1 MQKEGAKEMNIIKQS
16 ASPILEKDFYKK
28 IERCGRI
35 CYKSEDTITYG
46 TGLAFCPP
54 AGVEMQ
60 ARPRSSIRDTGL
72 VLPNSPGTL
81 DSNFRG
87 EVTATFYKVIKSR
100 KPYKVGDRIFQ
111 IVINE
116 AIAKPW
122 DIQFVEAETLSDSE
136 RGTGGYGSTGK

>member
-1 MQKEGAKEMNIIKQS
+1 MIIRFKKLHEKAVVPARKHKEDAGADVTAVSIID
-16 ASPILEKDFYKK
+16 E
-28 IERCGRI
+28 C
-35 CYKSEDTITYG
+35 EDTITYG

-122 DIQFVEAETLSDSE
+122 DIQFVEAETLSDSS